1 MSGWDAPLLR
11 ELGEN
16 TRRLNA
22 LAGQN
27 PPKPTNTR
35 IFTISNQKGGVGK
48 TTTTVNL
55 AAALAAKGLKMY
67 DFMAGSSRYKSALS
81 NIEESMTWTHFRSN
95 SIRFCLIEHINP
107 VLTQMR
113 FHKRRLL
120 MAFESIRARLTYL
133 GTASETANQGI

>member
-1 MSGWDAPLLR
+1 MRVNVGSAALGYLYGFADR
-11 ELGEN
+11 ERFYLYQCGFDYDMVERN
-16 TRRLNA
+16 SMPGLVCHVLAMQA
-22 LAGQN
+22 LAD
-27 PPKPTNTR
+27 
-35 IFTISNQKGGVGK
+35 
-48 TTTTVNL
+48 
-55 AAALAAKGLKMY
+55 KGLKMY

-120 MAFESIRARLTYL
+120 MAFESIRARLTFL
-133 GTASETANQGI
+133 GTASETANQGV